1 MNITYWLGYINN
13 KFNIIENNKNDK
25 YIYILLIILGIVTLR
40 IDYKDMNSYIA
51 IKSIQTGE
59 AYQYDTEIKERI
71 KLYEDKDIK
80 DVEVNS
86 LQLSTVK
93 ALNELRIENDKLK
106 QENET
111 LRREVENVCNEDM
124 LDRLNM
130 EGVEL

>member
-1 MNITYWLGYINN
+1 MIPLKEWELSLLRRIEESNMTTYGIREIDGDYYIKTDDLMSLIDETQDNRDYAEKQLIEIT
-13 KFNIIENNKNDK
+13 
-25 YIYILLIILGIVTLR
+25 R
-40 IDYKDMNSYIA
+40 
-51 IKSIQTGE
+51 
-59 AYQYDTEIKERI
+59 
-71 KLYEDKDIK
+71 KLDEMP

>member
-1 MNITYWLGYINN
+1 MMIALNEWQYSLLTRIEKENCTNYSIKEIGGDYYISLDSILEALDETQNYREYAEEQL
-13 KFNIIENNKNDK
+13 IELNDK
-25 YIYILLIILGIVTLR
+25 LN
-40 IDYKDMNSYIA
+40 DMP
-51 IKSIQTGE
+51 
-59 AYQYDTEIKERI
+59 
-71 KLYEDKDIK
+71 

-111 LRREVENVCNEDM
+111 LRLEVENVCNEDM

>member
-1 MNITYWLGYINN
+1 MIPLKEWELSLLRRIEDSNMTTY
-13 KFNIIENNKNDK
+13 
-25 YIYILLIILGIVTLR
+25 GIR
-40 IDYKDMNSYIA
+40 EIDGEWY
-51 IKSIQTGE
+51 IKSDDLMVLIDDTQDNRDYAEQTLI
-59 AYQYDTEIKERI
+59 DMTK
-71 KLYEDKDIK
+71 KLDEMP
-80 DVEVNS
+80 DVECNS

>member
-1 MNITYWLGYINN
+1 MIPLKEWEYSLITRIEKENCTTYGIREIDGDYYIKTDDLMSLIDETQDYRDYAEEQIIELNN
-13 KFNIIENNKNDK
+13 KLND
-25 YIYILLIILGIVTLR
+25 
-40 IDYKDMNSYIA
+40 MP
-51 IKSIQTGE
+51 
-59 AYQYDTEIKERI
+59 
-71 KLYEDKDIK
+71 

-106 QENET
+106 QENEI

>member
-1 MNITYWLGYINN
+1 MMIALNEWQYSLLTRIEKENCTTYGIREIDGDYYIKTDDLMSLIDETQDYRDYAEEQIIELNN
-13 KFNIIENNKNDK
+13 KLND
-25 YIYILLIILGIVTLR
+25 
-40 IDYKDMNSYIA
+40 MP
-51 IKSIQTGE
+51 
-59 AYQYDTEIKERI
+59 
-71 KLYEDKDIK
+71 

-106 QENET
+106 QENEI

>member
-1 MNITYWLGYINN
+1 MMIALNEWQYNLLR
-13 KFNIIENNKNDK
+13 KLEKENYSNYEMREIKGDF
-25 YIYILLIILGIVTLR
+25 
-40 IDYKDMNSYIA
+40 YIA
-51 IKSIQTGE
+51 VDDLMDALDETQN
-59 AYQYDTEIKERI
+59 YRQYAEETVVE
-71 KLYEDKDIK
+71 LSDKINGMTNN
-80 DVEVNS
+80 ECNS

-93 ALNELRIENDKLK
+93 ALNELRIENDNLK

>member
-1 MNITYWLGYINN
+1 MMIALNEWQYSLLTRIEKENCTNYKIKEIDGDYYI
-13 KFNIIENNKNDK
+13 KVDDLLEALDETQSYREQIEEKLIELNDK
-25 YIYILLIILGIVTLR
+25 LN
-40 IDYKDMNSYIA
+40 DMP
-51 IKSIQTGE
+51 
-59 AYQYDTEIKERI
+59 
-71 KLYEDKDIK
+71 

-93 ALNELRIENDKLK
+93 ALNELRIENDNLK

-130 EGVEL
+130 EGIEING

>member
-1 MNITYWLGYINN
+1 MMIALNEWQYSLLTRIEKENCTDYGIKEIGGDYYISLDTILEALDETQNYREYAEEQL
-13 KFNIIENNKNDK
+13 IQLNDK
-25 YIYILLIILGIVTLR
+25 LN
-40 IDYKDMNSYIA
+40 DMP
-51 IKSIQTGE
+51 
-59 AYQYDTEIKERI
+59 
-71 KLYEDKDIK
+71 

-93 ALNELRIENDKLK
+93 ALNELRIENDNLK

-111 LRREVENVCNEDM
+111 LRREVENICNEDM